1 MKEDEIVMKILVLK
15 KDQELQESKVVTFE
29 GEPAPKFGWAVV
41 MAGGAG
47 SGKGYVINNRIL
59 LPNKTIDV
67 DELKKQY
74 LKLKIKNPERYEDDG
89 ISFDKVAPEILSK
102 INNKKRLTTKEISE
116 VIKTVL
122 KNPKY
127 VSILHGIVR
136 SKNWKDKIVNSFLSN
151 TDLDKLPNIV
161 FDMTGDAESKLIRTA
176 SKVKKYGYKTAL
188 VWVITNF
195 EVAKSRNAKRD
206 RSVSDKILTNTH
218 QGAKNAILG
227 FLEKPEATKYYDE
240 IWLIINS
247 PATDKTNLTKEEKDI
262 LNKMPCIQLEK
273 EGAKF
278 DFSQKTK
285 SFLLQFL
292 SKENED
298 NQVLNYLSNLINKN
312 REKGRRQHR
321 PS

>member
-15 KDQELQESKVVTFE
+15 EDQELQESKVVTFE

-47 SGKGYVINNRIL
+47 SGKGYVISNRIL

-74 LKLKIKNPERYEDDG
+74 LKLKIKNPERYKDDG

-102 INNKKRLTTKEISE
+102 IRNKKKLTVKEIDE

-122 KNPKY
+122 KNPEY

-136 SKNWKDKIVNSFLSN
+136 NKNWKDEIVNSFLN
-151 TDLDKLPNIV
+151 NANPDKLPNII
-161 FDMTGDAESKLIRTA
+161 FDMTGDAESKLIKTA
-176 SKVKKYGYKTAL
+176 NKVKRYGYKTAL

-195 EVAKSRNAKRD
+195 EVAKSRNAKRE

-218 QGAKNAILG
+218 KGAKNAILG
-227 FLEKPEATKYYDE
+227 FLDKPEATKYYDE
-240 IWLIINS
+240 IWLVINS
-247 PATDKTNLTKEEKDI
+247 PASATKDLTNDESEI
-262 LNKMPCIQLEK
+262 LRKMPCIQLEK
-273 EGAKF
+273 KGDKF
-278 DFSQKTK
+278 DFSSKTK
-285 SFLLQFL
+285 AFLNKFL
-292 SKENED
+292 SSENED
-298 NQVLNYLSNLINKN
+298 NSVLNYLLGLIDKS
-312 REKGRRQHR
+312 REKRRRQR
-321 PS
+321 R